1 MAVHI
6 RLARH
11 GAKKTPFYR
20 IVVTDQRN
28 PRDGGFIERLGS
40 FNPASND
47 FTCDRERLEYW
58 RSKGAQASDTLQSL
72 LKKHRSEPE
81 AAAS

>member
-28 PRDGGFIERLGS
+28 PRDGRFIERLGT
-40 FNPASND
+40 FNPASD
-47 FTCDRERLEYW
+47 AFACDRERLEYW
-58 RSKGAQASDTLQSL
+58 RSKGAQPSDTLQSL
-72 LKKHRSEPE
+72 LKKHRPEPE
-81 AAAS
+81 TAAS